1 MMVLSHLQKTL
12 ASLSRAERRIGEVI
26 LADPH
31 TIVHATT
38 AELARRAHVSDPM
51 ISRLCKSLGY
61 KSFPEFKVQLAK
73 SLVTSG
79 GSYLTQAVAAEDEMP
94 VVINKLID
102 ANMAALEYMRG
113 QIDHVTVVKVIE
125 HLNQAKNIVLFGMGG
140 CASIAQDAQHRFF
153 RLGTPCIAY
162 EDTLKQRMAAAAA
175 NSDTAIL
182 FLSFTGR
189 TKAVIETAK
198 IARASGA
205 TVIAITDPTSPL
217 AQVCELVITSSS
229 ELEDTTVYVPMA
241 TRMSIL
247 TVIDILA
254 TGLSQARGPAIQ
266 KHLQQIKRSLESTKV
281 GLSDQ
286 HSQSALEE

>member
-1 MMVLSHLQKTL
+1 MIVLSQLQKSL
-12 ASLSRAERRIGEVI
+12 ANLSRAERRIGEVI
-26 LADPH
+26 LSDPH
-31 TIVHATT
+31 NIVHATT
-38 AELARRAHVSDPM
+38 AELARRSHVSDPM

-61 KSFPEFKVQLAK
+61 KSFPDFKVQLAK
-73 SLVTSG
+73 SLVASS
-79 GSYLTQAVAAEDEMP
+79 GSYLTQSVASDDDMP
-94 VVINKLID
+94 TVIDKLID

-113 QIDHVTVVKVIE
+113 QIDHKTVVQVIDY
-125 HLNQAKNIVLFGMGG
+125 LNKAQNIMLFGMGG

-175 NSDTAIL
+175 NTDTVIL

-189 TKAVIETAK
+189 TKAVIETAE
-198 IARASGA
+198 IARSSGA
-205 TVIAITDPTSPL
+205 KVIAITDPSSPL
-217 AQVCELVITSSS
+217 AQACELVLTSSS

-266 KHLQQIKRSLESTKV
+266 QHLQQIKQSLESTKV
-281 GLSDQ
+281 PSSGLPKV
-286 HSQSALEE
+286 